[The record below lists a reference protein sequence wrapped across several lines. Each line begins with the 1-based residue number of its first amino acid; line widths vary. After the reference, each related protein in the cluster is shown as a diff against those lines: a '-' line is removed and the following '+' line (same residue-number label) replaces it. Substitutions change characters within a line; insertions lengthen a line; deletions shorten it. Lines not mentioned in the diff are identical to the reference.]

1 MIPVRASI
9 TFPAILMAGLVGISF
24 WLNNVSQLD
33 DATPELDPG
42 EPQYVMLGADGKRYD
57 EQGLLGEALVAAKV
71 WQFPKSDDVHF
82 EKPDADLYKAGVHE
96 FHVIGD
102 SATYND
108 KTKKLFFD
116 QKVTLTKS
124 ATAEKPAMKIVT
136 TALAVQIDSKTAVT
150 TAPTAFEYG
159 PSHGTTIGFRYDGER
174 QLLNLDSRVR
184 ATYYDK

>member
-1 MIPVRASI
+1 MIPFRASI
-9 TFPAILMAGLVGISF
+9 TFPAVLMIGLVAISF

-33 DATPELDPG
+33 DTAPELDPD

-57 EQGLLGEALVAAKV
+57 EQGLISESLLATKV
-71 WQFPKSDDVHF
+71 WQFPRSDEVHF
-82 EKPDADLYKAGVHE
+82 EEPDADLYKNGVHE
-96 FHVIGD
+96 FHVVGD

-108 KTKKLFFD
+108 KTKNLFFD

-124 ATAEKPAMKIVT
+124 KTADKPAMKIIT
-136 TALAVQIDSKTAVT
+136 TALTVQVDKKTAVT
-150 TAPTAFEYG
+150 AAPTAFEYG